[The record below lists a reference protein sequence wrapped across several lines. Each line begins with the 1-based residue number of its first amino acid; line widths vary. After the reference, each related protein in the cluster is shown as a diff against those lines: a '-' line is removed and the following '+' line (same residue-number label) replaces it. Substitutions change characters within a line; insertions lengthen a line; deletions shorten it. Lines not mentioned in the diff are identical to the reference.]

1 MLQLLPLSNTFPPAK
16 RTNCFVIGDAPNNIV
31 AIDPSPCDENEYQK
45 LKRTIS
51 KYPIDFIFLTHHH
64 PDHHEFSTV
73 LARELGVGMG
83 MSKDS
88 FGRITQEFGP
98 DYFQGIEL
106 TFYKEG
112 DVLTRCSGED
122 VTVYE
127 TPGHDEANLVSFQLQ
142 KVGNPK

>member
-1 MLQLLPLSNTFPPAK
+1 MKKLSLMALTERKPLPLNLDLQYDGDSEVPVINPVSSVLQLLPLSNTFPPAK

-73 LARELGVGMG
+73 LVRELVCR
-83 MSKDS
+83 D
-88 FGRITQEFGP
+88 
-98 DYFQGIEL
+98 
-106 TFYKEG
+106 G
-112 DVLTRCSGED
+112 DVQG
-122 VTVYE
+122 
-127 TPGHDEANLVSFQLQ
+127 
-142 KVGNPK
+142 